1 MPGPVAPI
9 VGNLSAPFLT
19 VLKNSSFI
27 IARSLFLS
35 HQEESN
41 ELFFLR
47 EPAESWYLGA
57 AGVRA
62 VLTALIHELSFQ
74 LLVAIS
80 AQSFGCHLVKKT
92 LRLIHSFNETV
103 LFN

>member
-1 MPGPVAPI
+1 MIYGIANSAAPDAVPEPVAPI

-47 EPAESWYLGA
+47 EPAESTVPSVL
-57 AGVRA
+57 RA
-62 VLTALIHELSFQ
+62 
-74 LLVAIS
+74 
-80 AQSFGCHLVKKT
+80 
-92 LRLIHSFNETV
+92 
-103 LFN
+103 

>member
-1 MPGPVAPI
+1 MPGPVTPI

-47 EPAESWYLGA
+47 EPGRERGTLGA
-57 AGVRA
+57 SGRR
-62 VLTALIHELSFQ
+62 Q
-74 LLVAIS
+74 Y
-80 AQSFGCHLVKKT
+80 
-92 LRLIHSFNETV
+92 
-103 LFN
+103 

>member
-1 MPGPVAPI
+1 MALLVPRRRTRAGPAAPI

-47 EPAESWYLGA
+47 GSRPACGTRALRA
-57 AGVRA
+57 AAAFTG
-62 VLTALIHELSFQ
+62 LIHELSFRP
-74 LLVAIS
+74 LVAIS
-80 AQSFGCHLVKKT
+80 AV
-92 LRLIHSFNETV
+92 LRLSFS
-103 LFN
+103 

>member
-1 MPGPVAPI
+1 MDGIANSATPDALPGPVVPI

-47 EPAESWYLGA
+47 EPAESVGPSVLQAWGSIN
-57 AGVRA
+57 RA
-62 VLTALIHELSFQ
+62 DSWVKFPTAP
-74 LLVAIS
+74 
-80 AQSFGCHLVKKT
+80 GY
-92 LRLIHSFNETV
+92 
-103 LFN
+103 

>member
-1 MPGPVAPI
+1 MDGIANSATPDALSGPVVPI

-47 EPAESWYLGA
+47 EPAES
-57 AGVRA
+57 VVPS
-62 VLTALIHELSFQ
+62 VLQA
-74 LLVAIS
+74 
-80 AQSFGCHLVKKT
+80 
-92 LRLIHSFNETV
+92 
-103 LFN
+103 

>member
-1 MPGPVAPI
+1 MDGIANSATPDAVPGPVVPT

-47 EPAESWYLGA
+47 EPAES
-57 AGVRA
+57 VVPS
-62 VLTALIHELSFQ
+62 VLQA
-74 LLVAIS
+74 
-80 AQSFGCHLVKKT
+80 
-92 LRLIHSFNETV
+92 
-103 LFN
+103 

>member
-1 MPGPVAPI
+1 MDGIANSATPDAVPGPVVPT

-47 EPAESWYLGA
+47 EPAESVVPSVLQAWGSINGA
-57 AGVRA
+57 DSWVKFP
-62 VLTALIHELSFQ
+62 TAP
-74 LLVAIS
+74 
-80 AQSFGCHLVKKT
+80 GY
-92 LRLIHSFNETV
+92 
-103 LFN
+103 

>member
-1 MPGPVAPI
+1 MIYGIANSVALDAWPGPAAPI

-41 ELFFLR
+41 ELFFL
-47 EPAESWYLGA
+47 ESRRS
-57 AGVRA
+57 AGPWVLQAGGSINRA
-62 VLTALIHELSFQ
+62 DS
-74 LLVAIS
+74 
-80 AQSFGCHLVKKT
+80 
-92 LRLIHSFNETV
+92 
-103 LFN
+103 

>member
-1 MPGPVAPI
+1 MVPANSAAPDAAPGPAAPI

-41 ELFFLR
+41 ELFFLG
-47 EPAESWYLGA
+47 EPAES
-57 AGVRA
+57 A
-62 VLTALIHELSFQ
+62 VPS
-74 LLVAIS
+74 
-80 AQSFGCHLVKKT
+80 
-92 LRLIHSFNETV
+92 V
-103 LFN
+103 LQAEGSINRPDS

>member
-1 MPGPVAPI
+1 MVLLIQRLRTQSGPVAPI

-47 EPAESWYLGA
+47 EPAERGTPGA
-57 AGVRA
+57 SGMR
-62 VLTALIHELSFQ
+62 Q
-74 LLVAIS
+74 Y
-80 AQSFGCHLVKKT
+80 
-92 LRLIHSFNETV
+92 
-103 LFN
+103 

>member
-1 MPGPVAPI
+1 MIYGIANSVSLLPGASAVAPI

-41 ELFFLR
+41 ELFFLW
-47 EPAESWYLGA
+47 EQAESVVPSALQA
-57 AGVRA
+57 SSRINS
-62 VLTALIHELSFQ
+62 LIHELSF
-74 LLVAIS
+74 
-80 AQSFGCHLVKKT
+80 
-92 LRLIHSFNETV
+92 
-103 LFN
+103 